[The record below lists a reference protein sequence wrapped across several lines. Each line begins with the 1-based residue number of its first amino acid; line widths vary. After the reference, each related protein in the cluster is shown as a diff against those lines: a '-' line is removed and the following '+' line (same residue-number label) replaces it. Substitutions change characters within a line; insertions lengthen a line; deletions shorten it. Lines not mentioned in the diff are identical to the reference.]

1 MPKLTSLPEAAAL
14 ADLLAAN
21 PRVTGLLMPL
31 VQEIL
36 RGPSPLS
43 VEQREL
49 LFAFGSGVNACHYC
63 HGAHTAAAEALGV
76 EPGLIEAALDD
87 IDTAPVDQHMKP
99 LLRYV
104 QKLTE
109 NPSRV
114 TSGDADAVRAAGWSD
129 QALNDAVLV
138 CALNNFM
145 NRWVDGT
152 GVDASDEELADR
164 GIFLAEQGYSMKNTA
179 SEPEAA

>member
-1 MPKLTSLPEAAAL
+1 MPKLTSLPEGAGL
-14 ADLLAAN
+14 ADLLHAN
-21 PRVTGLLMPL
+21 PDVTALLMPL
-31 VQEIL
+31 VQRIL

-49 LFAFGSGVNACHYC
+49 LFAFGSGINACHYC
-63 HGAHTAAAEALGV
+63 HGAHTAAVEALGV
-76 EPGLIEAALDD
+76 EPGVIDAALDD
-87 IDTAPVDQHMKP
+87 IDTAPVDQNMKP

-129 QALNDAVLV
+129 QALNDAILV
-138 CALNNFM
+138 CALHNFM
-145 NRWVDGT
+145 NRWVDGA
-152 GVDASDEELADR
+152 GVDADDETLSDR
-164 GIFLAEQGYSMKNTA
+164 GIFLAEEGYSKKNA
-179 SEPEAA
+179 DIQPEAA